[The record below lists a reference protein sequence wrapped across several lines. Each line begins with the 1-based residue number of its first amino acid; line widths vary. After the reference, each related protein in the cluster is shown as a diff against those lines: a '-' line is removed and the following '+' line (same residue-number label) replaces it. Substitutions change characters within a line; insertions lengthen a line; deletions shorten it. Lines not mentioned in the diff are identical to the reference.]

1 MAGRAALSTRPAK
14 PAGHVAIRGR
24 QAEWQLIRDLLRRA
38 QRGLGGVL
46 LVEGD
51 VGMGKSLLLRE
62 SAREAA
68 GQGFSLATGRGD
80 QLGRHVPFFTLL
92 TALHQPLGSSGGA
105 DRLGPPDVTARRIG
119 QLQAHLEQRAAAGPV
134 LVSLDDL
141 QWSSPATLLALR
153 VLPGELAACPVAWLL
168 AASKIRQDKG
178 ASLLFRV
185 LEENG
190 AARITLGP
198 LGDDA
203 VLAVLTDAFGA
214 PPHRSLLALATRAA
228 GHPSLLS
235 ELVRGLAEEN
245 AVQVTGGTARLVA
258 SQSSQSGQLPQ
269 RIQRLARQR
278 LDGLSEPAQQLL
290 QTAAVLGRSFLLE
303 DATEMLGKTPATL
316 LPTVEEA
323 MDGGLL
329 VAADDL
335 LSFRHDLMW
344 RAVGNLIPGPARK
357 ALHRQF
363 GEILLNRGGSALSA
377 AAHLLEAAHTGDPVT
392 LAGLDRAAAGTLPSS
407 PQTAARLALRALE
420 LTPPADPAALPR
432 SVAAAE
438 ALTAAGQLGQ
448 AARIVQETLG
458 QPLPAIPESRLRCAL
473 SSIRSA
479 TGRAQQ
485 AAAEARAALAPAG
498 LPAQLRD
505 QALTAQLLALNGLR
519 DRDAAGPIAARI
531 LAHPGEYDRPVLV
544 AAQVGQ
550 AMISWDE
557 GRLAEALERLR
568 DAARHG
574 TGISPDAR
582 HFQPLLALA
591 TCLVELRRFD
601 EAETVIRAADN
612 ITLRGIPAE
621 AIPPLLRARIHLAR
635 GRPGDATAA
644 AEAALAAAAA
654 LGADGYTSAAESVLG
669 TIALRRGDLA
679 TAAEHMS
686 HRAAQMPH
694 HAAGYARTDCT
705 MSTAQIAEAHDGPV
719 AALSQVREICAML
732 PARRSMLLGH
742 PTAPAWLVRTAL
754 DAGDRALAARVAE
767 LTGALASENPGCRPA
782 AVAAAHGLGL
792 LEKDA
797 ARLAHAAAQHD
808 DPWARA
814 SAAEDLGVLLAR
826 QGNEARAVPYLNEAL
841 DGYGL
846 TEAAADMARIR
857 RRLRRLGVRRRHWA
871 SAAKRPSAGWESLT
885 ETERTASE
893 LVAQGLNNRQVA
905 DRMYVSA
912 HTIAFHLRQVF
923 RKLNIGSRVELA
935 RIVLEQQSESG

>member
-1 MAGRAALSTRPAK
+1 MAGRSAVSTRPAK
-14 PAGHVAIRGR
+14 PAGHIAMRGR
-24 QAEWQLIRDLLRRA
+24 QAEWQLVRGLLRHA
-38 QRGLGGVL
+38 QRGVGGVL
-46 LVEGD
+46 LVDGD
-51 VGMGKSLLLRE
+51 PGMGKSLLLRE

-68 GQGFSLATGRGD
+68 GQGFSLAAGRGD

-92 TALHQPLGSSGGA
+92 AALHQPLGGGGA
-105 DRLGPPDVTARRIG
+105 GDRAGPPDLTAGRIG

-141 QWSSPATLLALR
+141 QWASPATLLALR
-153 VLPGELAACPVAWLL
+153 VLPHELASSPVAWLL
-168 AASKIRQDKG
+168 AGSKTRQDKG
-178 ASLLFRV
+178 ADLLFRV
-185 LEENG
+185 LEDEG
-190 AARITLGP
+190 ASRITLTP

-203 VLAVLTDAFGA
+203 VLGLLTDAFRV
-214 PPHRSLLALATRAA
+214 PPDRSLLALATRAA
-228 GHPSLLS
+228 GHPALLS
-235 ELVRGLAEEN
+235 ELIRGLTEEN
-245 AVQVTGGTARLVA
+245 AVQVTDGAARLV
-258 SQSSQSGQLPQ
+258 SNRLPE
-269 RIQRLARQR
+269 RIQFLARQR
-278 LDGLSEPAQQLL
+278 LDSLSGPAQQLL
-290 QTAAVLGRSFLLE
+290 ETAAVLGRSFLLE
-303 DATEMLGKTPATL
+303 DATEMLGMSPATL

-323 MDGGLL
+323 MDAGLL

-344 RAVGNLIPGPARK
+344 RAVANLIPGPARK

-377 AAHLLEAAHTGDPVT
+377 AAHLLEAAHTSDPAT
-392 LAGLDRAAAGTLPSS
+392 LAGLDRAAASTLPSS
-407 PQTAARLALRALE
+407 PQTAARLALRAME

-438 ALTAAGQLGQ
+438 ALTAAGQLDQ
-448 AARIVQETLG
+448 ATRIVQQTLA

-473 SSIRSA
+473 STIRSA

-498 LPAQLRD
+498 LPAGLRD
-505 QALTAQLLALNGLR
+505 QALIAHLLALNGLR

-531 LAHPGEYDRPVLV
+531 LADPDEYDDAVLV
-544 AAQVGQ
+544 AAQIAQ
-550 AMISWDE
+550 AMLSWDQ
-557 GRLAEALERLR
+557 GHLTEALDRLR

-574 TGISPDAR
+574 SGISPDAR

-621 AIPPLLRARIHLAR
+621 AIPALLRARIHLAR
-635 GRPGDATAA
+635 GRLGDAAAA
-644 AEAALAAAAA
+644 AEAALATAAA
-654 LGADGYTSAAESVLG
+654 LGADGYTSAAESILG
-669 TIALRRGDLA
+669 AIALRGGDLA
-679 TAAEHMS
+679 TAAEHVA
-686 HRAAQMPH
+686 RRQVRMPH
-694 HAAGYARTDCT
+694 YAAGYARTDCT
-705 MSTAQIAEAHDGPV
+705 VGAAQIAEARDGP
-719 AALSQVREICAML
+719 AAVLSQVREICAVL
-732 PARRSMLLGH
+732 PARRSMLLGN

-754 DAGDRALAARVAE
+754 DAGERGLATRAAE

-782 AVAAAHGLGL
+782 AVAAAHCLGL

-826 QGNEARAVPYLNEAL
+826 QGNAARAVHYMNEAL
-841 DGYGL
+841 NGYGQ

-871 SAAKRPSAGWESLT
+871 SAAHRPTAGWESLT

-935 RIVLEQQSESG
+935 RIVLEQTQQSESG

>member
-1 MAGRAALSTRPAK
+1 M
-14 PAGHVAIRGR
+14 RGR
-24 QAEWQLIRDLLRRA
+24 QAEWQLVRDLLRRA

-46 LVEGD
+46 LVDGD
-51 VGMGKSLLLRE
+51 AGMGKSLLLRE

-68 GQGFSLATGRGD
+68 GQGFSLAAGRAD

-92 TALHQPLGSSGGA
+92 AALHQPLGGAGAA
-105 DRLGPPDVTARRIG
+105 DRPGQPDITAGRIG

-141 QWSSPATLLALR
+141 QWASPATLLALR
-153 VLPGELAACPVAWLL
+153 VLPQQLASSPVAWLL
-168 AASKIRQDKG
+168 AGSKMRQDKS
-178 ASLLFRV
+178 ADLLFHL
-185 LEENG
+185 LEEDG
-190 AARITLGP
+190 ANRITLAP

-203 VLAVLTDAFGA
+203 VLGVLTDAFGM
-214 PPHRSLLALATRAA
+214 PPDRSLLALAARAS
-228 GHPSLLS
+228 GHPALLS

-245 AVQVTGGTARLVA
+245 AVQVTDGSARLVSA
-258 SQSSQSGQLPQ
+258 RLPQ
-269 RIQRLARQR
+269 RIQFLARKR
-278 LDGLSEPAQQLL
+278 LDGLTGPAQQLL
-290 QTAAVLGRSFLLE
+290 ETAAVLGRSFLLE
-303 DATEMLGKTPATL
+303 DATEMLGVTPATL

-323 MDGGLL
+323 MAAGFL

-344 RAVGNLIPGPARK
+344 RAIANLIPEPARK

-377 AAHLLEAAHTGDPVT
+377 AAHLLEAAHTSDPAT
-392 LAGLDRAAAGTLPSS
+392 LAGLDRAATGTLLSS
-407 PQTAARLALRALE
+407 PQTAARLARRALD
-420 LTPPADPAALPR
+420 LTSPTDPAALPR

-438 ALTAAGQLGQ
+438 ALTAAGQLQ
-448 AARIVQETLG
+448 PATRIAQDTLV
-458 QPLPAIPESRLRCAL
+458 QPLPAVPESRLRCAL
-473 SSIRSA
+473 STIRSA
-479 TGRAQQ
+479 TGQAQQ
-485 AAAEARAALAPAG
+485 AAAEARAALSPAG
-498 LPAQLRD
+498 LPAGLRD
-505 QALTAQLLALNGLR
+505 QALTAQLQAVVALR

-531 LAHPGEYDRPVLV
+531 LAAPDDYHGPVVV
-544 AAQVGQ
+544 AAQVAR

-557 GRLAEALERLR
+557 GRLGETLERLR
-568 DAARHG
+568 DAARQG
-574 TGISPDAR
+574 SGISPDAR

-621 AIPPLLRARIHLAR
+621 AVPALLRARIHLAR
-635 GRPGDATAA
+635 GRLGDATAA
-644 AEAALAAAAA
+644 GEAALATADA
-654 LGADGYTSAAESVLG
+654 LGAHSYTSAAESVLAM
-669 TIALRRGDLA
+669 IALRRGDLA
-679 TAAEHMS
+679 AATEHMAR
-686 HRAAQMPH
+686 RAARMPH
-694 HAAGYARTDCT
+694 FAAAFARTDCT
-705 MSTAQIAEAHDGPV
+705 VGAAQIAEARDGP
-719 AALSQVREICAML
+719 AAVLSQVREICAVL
-732 PARRSMLLGH
+732 PARRGMLLGN

-754 DAGDRALAARVAE
+754 EAGDHGLAGQAAQLTRV
-767 LTGALASENPGCRPA
+767 LASENPGCRPVV
-782 AVAAAHGLGL
+782 VAAAHSLGL
-792 LEKDA
+792 LEQDA

-826 QGNEARAVPYLNEAL
+826 QGNAARAVHYMNEAL
-841 DGYGL
+841 DGYGQ
-846 TEAAADMARIR
+846 TEANADMARIR

-871 SAAKRPSAGWESLT
+871 SAAERPTAGWESLT

-923 RKLNIGSRVELA
+923 RKLSIGSRVELA
-935 RIVLEQQSESG
+935 RIVLEQTQQSASG

>member
-1 MAGRAALSTRPAK
+1 M
-14 PAGHVAIRGR
+14 RGR
-24 QAEWQLIRDLLRRA
+24 QAEWQLVRDLLRRA

-46 LVEGD
+46 LVDGD
-51 VGMGKSLLLRE
+51 AGMGKSRLLRE

-68 GQGFSLATGRGD
+68 GQGFSLAAGRGD

-92 TALHQPLGSSGGA
+92 AALHQPLGSGGA
-105 DRLGPPDVTARRIG
+105 ADRGRPPDITAGRIG

-134 LVSLDDL
+134 LISLDDL
-141 QWSSPATLLALR
+141 QWASPATLLALR
-153 VLPGELAACPVAWLL
+153 VLPRELASSPVAWLL
-168 AASKIRQDKG
+168 AGSKTPQDKG
-178 ASLLFRV
+178 ADLLFRV
-185 LEENG
+185 LEGDG
-190 AARITLGP
+190 ASRITLAS
-198 LGDDA
+198 LSDDA
-203 VLAVLTDAFGA
+203 VLGVLTDAFGV
-214 PPHRSLLALATRAA
+214 PPDRSLLALAARAA

-235 ELVRGLAEEN
+235 ELVHGLAEED
-245 AVQVTGGTARLVA
+245 AVQVTDGSARLVRTR
-258 SQSSQSGQLPQ
+258 LPQ
-269 RIQRLARQR
+269 RIQYLARQR
-278 LDGLSEPAQQLL
+278 LDDLSGPAQQLL
-290 QTAAVLGRSFLLE
+290 ETAAVLGRSFLLE
-303 DATEMLGKTPATL
+303 DATEMLGVTPATL

-323 MDGGLL
+323 MDAGLL

-344 RAVGNLIPGPARK
+344 RAIANLIPEPGRK

-377 AAHLLEAAHTGDPVT
+377 AAHLLEAAHTSDPAT

-420 LTPPADPAALPR
+420 LTPPTDPAALPR

-438 ALTAAGQLGQ
+438 ALTAAGQLQQ
-448 AARIVQETLG
+448 AARIVHETLA
-458 QPLPAIPESRLRCAL
+458 QPLPTIPESRLRCAL

-498 LPAQLRD
+498 LPARLRD

-531 LAHPGEYDRPVLV
+531 LSAPGDYDGPVLV
-544 AAQVGQ
+544 AAQIAR

-574 TGISPDAR
+574 SGISPDAR

-621 AIPPLLRARIHLAR
+621 AIPPLLRARIYLAR
-635 GRPGDATAA
+635 GRLGDAVAA
-644 AEAALAAAAA
+644 AEAALATAAA
-654 LGADGYTSAAESVLG
+654 LGAHGYTSAAESILG
-669 TIALRRGDLA
+669 AIALRRGDLA
-679 TAAEHMS
+679 AAAEHMA
-686 HRAAQMPH
+686 RRQVRMPH
-694 HAAGYARTDCT
+694 YAAGYARTDCT
-705 MSTAQIAEAHDGPV
+705 VGAAQIAEARDGP
-719 AALSQVREICAML
+719 AAVLSQVREICAVL
-732 PARRSMLLGH
+732 PARRSMLLGN

-754 DAGDRALAARVAE
+754 DAGDRGLATQAAQ
-767 LTGALASENPGCRPA
+767 LTGALASENPGCRLA
-782 AVAAAHGLGL
+782 AVAAAHCLGL

-826 QGNEARAVPYLNEAL
+826 QGNAARAVPYMSEAL
-841 DGYGL
+841 DGYGQ
-846 TEAAADMARIR
+846 TDANADMARIR

-871 SAAKRPSAGWESLT
+871 AAAGRPTAGWESLT
-885 ETERTASE
+885 ETERAASE

-905 DRMYVSA
+905 ARMYVSA

-935 RIVLEQQSESG
+935 RIVLEQTQQSESG

>member
-1 MAGRAALSTRPAK
+1 M
-14 PAGHVAIRGR
+14 RGR
-24 QAEWQLIRDLLRRA
+24 QAEWQLVRDLLRRA

-51 VGMGKSLLLRE
+51 AGMGKSLLLRE

-80 QLGRHVPFFTLL
+80 QLGRHVPFFNLL
-92 TALHQPLGSSGGA
+92 TALHQPPLGGGGTG
-105 DRLGPPDVTARRIG
+105 DRLGPPDVTAGRIG

-168 AASKIRQDKG
+168 AGSKTRQDKG
-178 ASLLFRV
+178 ADLLFRV
-185 LEENG
+185 LEEDG
-190 AARITLGP
+190 ASRITLAP

-203 VLAVLTDAFGA
+203 VLAVLTDAFGV
-214 PPHRSLLALATRAA
+214 PPDRSLLALATRAA

-245 AVQVTGGTARLVA
+245 AVQVTGGAARLV
-258 SQSSQSGQLPQ
+258 SSRLPE

-278 LDGLSEPAQQLL
+278 LDGLSGPAQQLL

-344 RAVGNLIPGPARK
+344 RAVGNLIPEPARK

-377 AAHLLEAAHTGDPVT
+377 AAHLLEAAHTGDPAT
-392 LAGLDRAAAGTLPSS
+392 LAGLDRAATGTLPSS

-420 LTPPADPAALPR
+420 LTPPTDPAALPR
-432 SVAAAE
+432 SVTAAE
-438 ALTAAGQLGQ
+438 ALTAAGQLAQ
-448 AARIVQETLG
+448 ATRIVQETLA

-519 DRDAAGPIAARI
+519 DRDAAGPVAAHV
-531 LAHPGEYDRPVLV
+531 LAHPGDYGRPVLV
-544 AAQVGQ
+544 AAQVAQ

-621 AIPPLLRARIHLAR
+621 AIPLLLRARIHLAR
-635 GRPGDATAA
+635 GRLGDAAAA
-644 AEAALAAAAA
+644 AEAALATAGA

-669 TIALRRGDLA
+669 TVALRRGDLA

-686 HRAAQMPH
+686 RRAALMPH
-694 HAAGYARTDCT
+694 YAAGYARTDCT
-705 MSTAQIAEAHDGPV
+705 MSAAQIAEAHDGPV
-719 AALSQVREICAML
+719 AALSQVREICAVL

-782 AVAAAHGLGL
+782 AVAAAHCLGL

-871 SAAKRPSAGWESLT
+871 SAAERPSAGWESLT
-885 ETERTASE
+885 ETERTASQ

-923 RKLNIGSRVELA
+923 RKLSIGSRVELA